1 INNLA
6 SNLQAIIN
14 KSKKVRGIEDLLSN
28 ANDSGPSEQDGN
40 LMSWITS
47 EGYAN
52 APDCIMILAHGAGAP
67 MDSTFMESLAHALDR
82 EGIAC
87 VRFEFPYMIKRRADS
102 RKRPPDRAPVLLE
115 AFREVVARVRAEK
128 GRQCTVLV
136 GGKSMGGRMA
146 SLLAGEDVEGIDG
159 VACYG
164 YPFHPPG
171 KLDKWRIAHFDAL
184 QCPLLVIQGTRDP
197 FGKPIEVEALGPI
210 PGLTRLIWL
219 EGGNH
224 DFQPL
229 KRQPETQEKLIESA
243 ARQTRRFVE
252 ECLLDR

>member
-1 INNLA
+1 
-6 SNLQAIIN
+6 
-14 KSKKVRGIEDLLSN
+14 
-28 ANDSGPSEQDGN
+28 
-40 LMSWITS
+40 MSWMTT
-47 EGYAN
+47 EGYAK

-67 MDSTFMESLAHALDR
+67 MDSAFMGTLAGSLDR

-87 VRFEFPYMIKRRADS
+87 VRFEFPYMIKRRTDGK
-102 RKRPPDRAPVLLE
+102 KRPPDRTPALLE
-115 AFREVVARVRAEK
+115 AFREVVLKVRSEH
-128 GRQCTVLV
+128 GRQCTLLV

-146 SLLAGEDVEGIDG
+146 SLLASEDVEGIDG
-159 VACYG
+159 AACYG

-171 KLDKWRIAHFDAL
+171 KTDRWRIEHFETL

-197 FGKPIEVEALGPI
+197 FGKPAEIESVGAI
-210 PGLTRLIWL
+210 SGLTRLIWL

-229 KRQPETQEKLIESA
+229 KKQPETQEQLIESA
-243 ARQTRRFVE
+243 AIETRRFVQ